1 MNPED
6 EIFSVTVLMS
16 SRKQCHIKITYVGG
30 GTVVNEKNMKNMTAN
45 CNMWPLRQTSYRINF
60 GAVKKC

>member
-30 GTVVNEKNMKNMTAN
+30 GTVVNEKNMKKHDSQLQHVAFETNQLQN
-45 CNMWPLRQTSYRINF
+45 KFWGS
-60 GAVKKC
+60 